1 MGLRESRQLLIGA
14 AVLVVVL
21 AAVAAAPPIA
31 GAQPLLGPVVRLVG
45 PTGSPQ
51 PVIAAASANG
61 LEVFAWTRWR
71 PAGYGSAHGWVQARL
86 RLPNGRLTSLENV
99 SPSSGRAF
107 LPVVGVDRAGDVTA
121 AWLERVRGLD
131 FALEVSVRPA
141 GGRFS
146 PPVVLGQT
154 HVSGCCGTTGAG
166 TPGVL
171 SAFDEFGVGPV
182 LAVAPDGAAVVAWEG
197 VSSMQAAVRPS
208 GRCPARSPRACF
220 SATQSLPPGRQP
232 QFDPTER
239 PGPQPQ
245 VVFGARDLAYL
256 VWAGPTGLELAV
268 TRAASGRFGAAS
280 HIASGADTFTAP
292 SIALTG
298 DGSLVIAWH
307 WLGVFVSGAP
317 IPDGIAVAVRN
328 PAGALTAPL
337 KLAPAAASGEAG
349 AGAGPPTVLIDP
361 HGQALTD
368 WQQGDLY
375 IEEAVRATDGTIG
388 ATSIIGT
395 VMNIGEPM
403 VMDAHGDTVLCYEA
417 GPDGETFWQ
426 LRPRG
431 GTFGA
436 PTPVHD
442 SVNGDSFLVLRTPNV
457 VTIGWNTKAGT
468 MLADIR
474 PAAP

>member
-1 MGLRESRQLLIGA
+1 M
-14 AVLVVVL
+14 
-21 AAVAAAPPIA
+21 
-31 GAQPLLGPVVRLVG
+31 
-45 PTGSPQ
+45 
-51 PVIAAASANG
+51 IAAAYANG
-61 LEVFAWTRWR
+61 YEAFAWTRWN

-86 RLPNGRLTSLENV
+86 RLPDGRLSSVQSV
-99 SPSSGRAF
+99 SASSGRAF
-107 LPVVGVDRAGDVTA
+107 LPVIGVDRAGDATV

-131 FALEVSVRPA
+131 YALEVSVRPA

-171 SAFDEFGVGPV
+171 DAFDSFGVGPA

-208 GRCPARSPRACF
+208 GRCPARSARACF

-245 VVFGARDLAYL
+245 VVFGAHDRAFL
-256 VWAGPTGLELAV
+256 VWASPTGLEVAV
-268 TRAASGRFGAAS
+268 THAAGQRFGAAS
-280 HIASGADTFTAP
+280 HIASGSDMFTAP
-292 SIALTG
+292 SIALAG
-298 DGSLVIAWH
+298 DGSAVVAWH

-317 IPDGIAVAVRN
+317 IPDGIAVAVRD
-328 PAGALTAPL
+328 PAGALGAPR

-349 AGAGPPTVLIDP
+349 AGAGPPSVLIDP
-361 HGQALTD
+361 HGQALID

-375 IEEAVRATDGTIG
+375 IEEAVRATNGTIG
-388 ATSIIGT
+388 ATRIIGT
-395 VMNIGEPM
+395 MTGTSEPI
-403 VMDAHGDTVLCYEA
+403 VMDARGDTVLSY
-417 GPDGETFWQ
+417 DGVEGQSYWM
-426 LRPRG
+426 LRPPG

-436 PTPVHD
+436 PTPVPGGG
-442 SVNGDSFLVLRTPNV
+442 NSFLLLRTPTI
-457 VTIGWNTKAGT
+457 VTLGWNTKTGT
-468 MLADIR
+468 VLADINLSGS
-474 PAAP
+474 